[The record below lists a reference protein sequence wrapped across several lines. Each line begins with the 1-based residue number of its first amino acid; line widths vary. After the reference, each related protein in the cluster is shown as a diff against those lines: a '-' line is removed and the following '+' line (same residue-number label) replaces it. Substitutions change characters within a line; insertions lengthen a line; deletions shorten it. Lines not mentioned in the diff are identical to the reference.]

1 MKRGPALLVAVLVAL
16 TELAC
21 GSLPLI
27 DPDWSSQAGRHVL
40 HLRWIKNLAPGYP
53 NFQIQQ
59 MVEEN
64 DRFNPVETT
73 AAGFDTDK
81 QRVFVGAAT
90 GGLYCLDIASGDTIW
105 RFGLMDPVGSTPLYD
120 SQRKRVYFG
129 ADDGNMYALHA
140 RSGRKLWSVNTGS
153 EIQRTITIH
162 EDTLYFANAD
172 NTVLA
177 VDPLGGEIIWR
188 FRKPPMEGFSAS
200 GYSDIVFDENRLIAA
215 FADGTISALNPV
227 SGAEIW
233 SADLASEIVAAS
245 RSGEVN
251 LIDAD
256 ATPVIIDG
264 TIVAASVD
272 GGLFGLNVLNGNVV
286 WIRPDLNKVTGLAKA
301 NGMAFAVRT
310 GVGLVAVDPGTGKVL
325 WTSHFGVGVMQDPL
339 VYEDLLLI
347 SDSEVGLFLVSS
359 ATGKVLQRVDP
370 KSGFFARPSG
380 YGGFM
385 LIMGNRS
392 TLYAMTIN

>member
-1 MKRGPALLVAVLVAL
+1 MPFV
-16 TELAC
+16 
-21 GSLPLI
+21 
-27 DPDWSSQAGRHVL
+27 DPDWTSKAGVHVL
-40 HLRWIKNLAPGYP
+40 HLRWVKHLAPTYP
-53 NFQIQQ
+53 NFQIPE

-64 DRFNPVETT
+64 DRFNPIETT
-73 AAGFDTDK
+73 SAGFDTDK
-81 QRVFVGAAT
+81 QRAFVGTAT
-90 GGLYCLDIASGDTIW
+90 GGLYCLDMVSGDTIW

-153 EIQRTITIH
+153 EIQRTISIH

-200 GYSDIVFDENRLIAA
+200 GYADISFDGNRLIAA
-215 FADGTISALNPV
+215 FADGTIVALDPV

-233 SADLASEIVAAS
+233 SADLASEIVAAT
-245 RSGEVN
+245 RGGEVN

-272 GGLFGLNVLNGNVV
+272 GGLFGLSAINGNIM
-286 WIRPDLNKVTGLAKA
+286 WTRPDLKKVTGLAKA

-310 GVGLVAVDPGTGKVL
+310 EVGLVAMDPGTGKVH
-325 WTSHFGVGVMQDPL
+325 WTSKFGVGVMQDPL
-339 VYEDLLLI
+339 VHDDILLI
-347 SDSEVGLFLVSS
+347 SDSEAGLFVVST
-359 ATGKVLQRVDP
+359 ATGKVLQRLDP
-370 KSGFFARPSG
+370 KTGFFARPSG
-380 YGGFM
+380 HGGFM